1 MPRRYY
7 KTVRPE
13 HYRTFAAVARL
24 GSFTGAGTAL
34 GLDRTT
40 VWQQI
45 ESLELELKAALF
57 HRHPRG
63 LELTDEGRLLLELV
77 GPVVAAFDSIR
88 DEFQARIQG
97 QEQLIRVAGIPDD
110 ELRQA
115 ALQFRKPFPKVRVAI
130 YERAS
135 LEAVQMVENGDCE
148 FGNCLYRTDVAG
160 NPVLH
165 FERIG
170 EREATL
176 LTPADHPL
184 AAKKRLTLADLVDYP
199 LVMAPATNPWRKHID
214 LAFERGELLDRVR
227 VAVETHN
234 LHHTVECVGLGLGI
248 SIGWPSSR
256 RPDAPGLHFRS
267 LKHLFGVAPQYLIWK
282 KGACLLPHLRAFAE
296 LFQKILRNS

>member
-13 HYRTFAAVARL
+13 HYRTFAVVARL
-24 GSFTGAGTAL
+24 GSFTAAGAAL

-45 ESLELELKAALF
+45 ESLELDLKAALF
-57 HRHPRG
+57 HRHQRG

-77 GPVVAAFDSIR
+77 GSLVAAFDSIR
-88 DEFQARIQG
+88 DEFQARVQG
-97 QEQLIRVAGIPDD
+97 QEQLIRVAGILDA

-115 ALQFRKPFPKVRVAI
+115 ALQFRTQFPKVRVAI

-160 NPVLH
+160 NPVVH

-176 LTPADHPL
+176 LTPNDHPL
-184 AAKKRLTLADLVDYP
+184 AAKKRVNLADLADHP
-199 LVMAPATNPWRKHID
+199 LVLAPPTNPWRKYID
-214 LAFERGELLDRVR
+214 LAFEREELLDRVR

-234 LHHTVECVGLGLGI
+234 FHNTVECLHMGLGI

-256 RPDAPGLHFRS
+256 HPEVPGLHFRS

-282 KGACLLPHLRAFAE
+282 KGACLLPHLRAFVD
-296 LFQKILRNS
+296 LLQKIFRNP